1 MNSVLFIFGEYS
13 LFVWPAFM
21 FTFILCFTLYF
32 LSKKE
37 LKKLEKLYEKNIK
50 QEQPKTIESPKEK
63 KVTAK
68 ALSGSLIY

>member
-13 LFVWPAFM
+13 LFVWPAFI
-21 FTFILCFTLYF
+21 FTFILCSTLFF
-32 LSKKE
+32 LSRKE
-37 LKKLEKLYEKNIK
+37 LKKLEKLYEKNIR
-50 QEQPKTIESPKEK
+50 QEQPKTIENPKGK